1 MKTEK
6 YLIPEKELVQHCIK
20 GNKRM
25 QDLLYR
31 KYRTRM
37 FSVCQL
43 YASNKFDAEDMLQD
57 GFLRVYSN
65 LNRFRFEGSFEGW
78 MRRIF
83 VASSIDFIR
92 KRKIRYCLPLMDVSD
107 HDYHINGLEKL
118 QASEIVQI
126 IQSLPDKYRI
136 VFNLYELEG
145 YSHKEI
151 SYILE
156 IPEGTSKSQL
166 ARSKQKLKTLLF

>member
-1 MKTEK
+1 
-6 YLIPEKELVQHCIK
+6 
-20 GNKRM
+20 M

-31 KYRTRM
+31 KYRPKM

-43 YASNKFDAEDMLQD
+43 YASNKSDAEDMLQD

-65 LNRFRFEGSFEGW
+65 LEKFRCEGSFEGW

-83 VASSIDFIR
+83 VASSIDFLR
-92 KRKIRYCLPLMDVSD
+92 KRKIRYCLPLIEAQD
-107 HDYHINGLEKL
+107 HDYHVTGLEKL
-118 QASEIVQI
+118 QASEIIQI

-151 SYILE
+151 SDILE
-156 IPEGTSKSQL
+156 IPEGTCKSQL
-166 ARSKQKLKTLLF
+166 ARAKQKLRATIQH